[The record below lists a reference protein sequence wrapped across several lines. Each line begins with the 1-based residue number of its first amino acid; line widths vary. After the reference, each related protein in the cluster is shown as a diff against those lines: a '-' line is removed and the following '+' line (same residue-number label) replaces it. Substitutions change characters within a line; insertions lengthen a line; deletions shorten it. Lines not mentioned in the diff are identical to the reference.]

1 MFFSEQLISEIIEKN
16 DIVDVISD
24 YLSLKKSGT
33 NYKCLCPFHSEK
45 SPSFNVS
52 SSKQIFNCFGCG
64 VGGNVITF
72 IQKMERLEFIE
83 ALKFLADRAGVEVT
97 DVKNEQQLKK
107 LDLYKALYRINQETA
122 RFFYSN
128 LNKTK
133 APMEY
138 LKGRGLNDNTL
149 KSFGLGY
156 SLNEWNSL
164 MNHLR
169 QNGFSQELMQK
180 AGLIAK
186 SEKSS
191 GFYDK
196 FRNRVMFPIIDLKG
210 NVIAFGGRVM
220 DDSKPKYL
228 NSPET
233 PVFNKGD
240 NIYGLNFAKK
250 QQNIESIIIVEGYMD
265 VIALHQYG
273 ITNAVASLGTAFTE
287 NQAKLLKRFS
297 NEIIIAYDADIAGQS
312 ATLKGLAIL
321 EKEGCNVKVLTIPS
335 GKDPDEFVR
344 KEGVE
349 AFRERIK
356 KSVSLIE
363 YKIDNAKKSL
373 NIDNIQDRIKFTKE
387 FSSILKDLESSVE
400 VDAYIKKYSNIMRVN
415 EVAIYAELNRLKEKH
430 KNGNNKHNIVNIKNA
445 EEKPKN
451 GELIAEIYLLNICMS
466 DSNKAKNIFT
476 KLNPESFTH
485 SLNKEIAYIIVNK
498 LNEGKS
504 LSAGEIISRLENVEK
519 QNKAARFLSYELPD
533 KELDVLIQSS
543 IDIMNKSKTIRKIEE
558 LTSEMN
564 ELFQT
569 GEKDKAN
576 EIFNEIKE
584 LQRIRK

>member
-24 YLSLKKSGT
+24 YMSLKKSGS
-33 NYKCLCPFHSEK
+33 NYMCLCPFHSEK
-45 SPSFNVS
+45 SPSFSVS
-52 SSKQIFNCFGCG
+52 STKQIFNCFGCG

-72 IQKMERLEFIE
+72 VQKMERLEFIE
-83 ALKFLADRAGVEVT
+83 ALKFLADRAGIEVNDT
-97 DVKNEQQLKK
+97 KNEQQLKK
-107 LDLYKALYRINQETA
+107 LDFYKALYRINQETA

-128 LNKTK
+128 LNKSK

-164 MNHLR
+164 MNYLR
-169 QNGFSQELMQK
+169 QKGYSQELMQK

-191 GFYDK
+191 GYYDK

-233 PVFNKGD
+233 PVFNKGN
-240 NIYGLNFAKK
+240 NIYGLNFVKK
-250 QQNIESIIIVEGYMD
+250 QQNIENIIIVEGYMD

-321 EKEGCNVKVLTIPS
+321 EKEGCDVKVLTIPS

-349 AFRERIK
+349 AFRERIR

-363 YKIDNAKKSL
+363 YKIDNAKKDL
-373 NIDNIQDRIKFTKE
+373 NIDNIQDRIRFTKE
-387 FSSILKDLESSVE
+387 FSSILKDLESNVE

-430 KNGNNKHNIVNIKNA
+430 KNGNNKHNIVNNKNA
-445 EEKPKN
+445 QEKPKN

-466 DSNKAKNIFT
+466 DSNKAKNIFNM
-476 KLNPESFTH
+476 LNPESFTH

-504 LSAGEIISRLENVEK
+504 LNAGEIISRLENVEK
-519 QNKAARFLSYELPD
+519 QNKAARLLSYELPD

-543 IDIMNKSKTIRKIEE
+543 IDIINKSKITRRIEE
-558 LTSEMN
+558 LTSKMN

>member
-24 YLSLKKSGT
+24 YMSLKKSGT
-33 NYKCLCPFHSEK
+33 NYKSLCPFHSEN
-45 SPSFNVS
+45 SPSFSVS

-72 IQKMERLEFIE
+72 VQKMERLEFIE
-83 ALKFLADRAGVEVT
+83 TLKFLADRAGIEVT
-97 DVKNEQQLKK
+97 DIKNEQQLKR

-128 LNKTK
+128 LNKSK

-138 LKGRGLNDNTL
+138 LKGRGLNENTL

-156 SLNEWNSL
+156 ALNEWNSL
-164 MNHLR
+164 MNYLR
-169 QNGFSQELMQK
+169 QKGFSQELMQK

-191 GFYDK
+191 GYYDK

-233 PVFNKGD
+233 PIFNKGE
-240 NIYGLNFAKK
+240 NIYGLNFVKK
-250 QQNIESIIIVEGYMD
+250 QQNIENIIVVEGYMD

-287 NQAKLLKRFS
+287 SQAKLLKRFS

-321 EKEGCNVKVLTIPS
+321 EKEGCNVGVITIPS

-349 AFRERIK
+349 AFRDRIK
-356 KSVSLIE
+356 KNVSLIE
-363 YKIDNAKKSL
+363 YKIDDAKKGL
-373 NIDNIQDRIKFTKE
+373 NIDKIQDRIKFTKE
-387 FSSILKDLESSVE
+387 FSSILKDIESNVE

-415 EVAIYAELNRLKEKH
+415 ETAIYAELNRLKEKH
-430 KNGNNKHNIVNIKNA
+430 KTGNNKHNIVNIKNT

-451 GELIAEIYLLNICMS
+451 AELIAEIYLLNICMT
-466 DSNKAKNIFT
+466 DSNKAKNIFVV
-476 KLNPESFTH
+476 LNPESFTN
-485 SLNKEIAYIIVNK
+485 SLCKEIAYIIVDK

-504 LSAGEIISRLENVEK
+504 YSAGEIISRLENVEK
-519 QNKAARFLSYELPD
+519 QNKAAKLLSYELPD
-533 KELDVLIQSS
+533 KDLDVLIQSS
-543 IDIMNKSKTIRKIEE
+543 IDMINKSKSLKRIDE

-576 EIFNEIKE
+576 EIYNEIKE

>member
-1 MFFSEQLISEIIEKN
+1 MAFSEQLISEIIEKN

-24 YLSLKKSGT
+24 YMSLKKSGT
-33 NYKCLCPFHSEK
+33 NYKCLCPFHNEK
-45 SPSFNVS
+45 SPSFSVS
-52 SSKQIFNCFGCG
+52 STKQIFNCFGCG

-72 IQKMERLEFIE
+72 VQKMERMEFVE
-83 ALKFLADRAGVEVT
+83 ALKFLADRAGIEVNDT
-97 DVKNEQQLKK
+97 KNEQQLKK

-128 LNKTK
+128 LNKSK

-138 LKGRGLNDNTL
+138 LKGRGLNDHTL

-169 QNGFSQELMQK
+169 KKDFSQELMQK

-191 GFYDK
+191 GYYDK

-233 PVFNKGD
+233 PVFNKGE
-240 NIYGLNFAKK
+240 NIYGLNFVKK
-250 QQNIESIIIVEGYMD
+250 QQNIENIIVVEGYMD

-321 EKEGCNVKVLTIPS
+321 EKEGCIVKVLTIPT
-335 GKDPDEFVR
+335 GKDPDEYIR

-349 AFRERIK
+349 AFRERIRQ
-356 KSVSLIE
+356 SVSLIE
-363 YKIDNAKKSL
+363 YKIDNAKKGL

-387 FSSILKDLESSVE
+387 FSSILKDLESNVE

-415 EVAIYAELNRLKEKH
+415 ETAIYAELNRLKEKH
-430 KNGNNKHNIVNIKNA
+430 KNGNNKHNIVNNHNDEK
-445 EEKPKN
+445 KPKN
-451 GELIAEIYLLNICMS
+451 GEVIAEIYLLNICMY
-466 DSNKAKNIFT
+466 DANKAKNIFSM
-476 KLNPESFTH
+476 LHPESFRH
-485 SLNKEIAYIIVNK
+485 PLNKEIAYIIHEK
-498 LNEGKS
+498 LKEEKS
-504 LSAGEIISRLENVEK
+504 FNAGEIISRLDSVEK
-519 QNKAARFLSYELPD
+519 QNKAAKILSYELPK

-543 IDIMNKSKTIRKIEE
+543 IDIINKSKIQRKIEE
-558 LTSEMN
+558 LTSRMN

>member
-1 MFFSEQLISEIIEKN
+1 MFSEQLISEIIEKN
-16 DIVDVISD
+16 DIVDVISG
-24 YLSLKKSGT
+24 YMSLKKSGT
-33 NYKCLCPFHSEK
+33 NHMCLCPFHSEK
-45 SPSFNVS
+45 SPSFSVS
-52 SSKQIFNCFGCG
+52 STKQIFNCFGCG

-72 IQKMERLEFIE
+72 VQKMERLEFIE
-83 ALKFLADRAGVEVT
+83 ALKFLADRAGIEVT

-128 LNKTK
+128 LNKSR

-138 LKGRGLNDNTL
+138 LKGRGLSENTL

-156 SLNEWNSL
+156 ALNEWNSL
-164 MNHLR
+164 MNYLR
-169 QNGFSQELMQK
+169 QKGFSQELMQK

-191 GFYDK
+191 GYYDK

-233 PVFNKGD
+233 PIFNKGE
-240 NIYGLNFAKK
+240 NMYGLNFVKK
-250 QQNIESIIIVEGYMD
+250 QQNIENIIVVEGYMD

-321 EKEGCNVKVLTIPS
+321 EKEGCNVGVITIPS
-335 GKDPDEFVR
+335 GKDPDEFIR

-349 AFRERIK
+349 AFRDRIK
-356 KSVSLIE
+356 KNVSLIE

-387 FSSILKDLESSVE
+387 FSSILKDIESNVE
-400 VDAYIKKYSNIMRVN
+400 IDAYIKKYSNIMRVS
-415 EVAIYAELNRLKEKH
+415 EEAIYAELNRLKEKH
-430 KNGNNKHNIVNIKNA
+430 KNGNIKHNIVNVKNT
-445 EEKPKN
+445 EGKPKN
-451 GELIAEIYLLNICMS
+451 GEIIAEIYLLNICMT
-466 DSNKAKNIFT
+466 DSNKAKNIFAIL
-476 KLNPESFTH
+476 KPESFSH
-485 SLNKEIAYIIVNK
+485 LLNKEIAYIIVDK

-504 LSAGEIISRLENVEK
+504 LNAGEVISRLDSVEK
-519 QNKAARFLSYELPD
+519 QNKAAKILSYELPD

-543 IDIMNKSKTIRKIEE
+543 IDIMNKSKTLRKIEE

-576 EIFNEIKE
+576 GIYNEIKE

>member
-24 YLSLKKSGT
+24 YMSLKKSGT
-33 NYKCLCPFHSEK
+33 NYKNLCPFHSEK
-45 SPSFNVS
+45 SPSFSVS
-52 SSKQIFNCFGCG
+52 STKQIFNCFGCG

-72 IQKMERLEFIE
+72 VQKMERLEFIE
-83 ALKFLADRAGVEVT
+83 ALKFLADRAGIEVT

-128 LNKTK
+128 LNKSK

-156 SLNEWNSL
+156 ALNEWNSL
-164 MNHLR
+164 MNYLR
-169 QNGFSQELMQK
+169 QKGFSQELMQK

-191 GFYDK
+191 GYYDK

-233 PVFNKGD
+233 PVFNKGE
-240 NIYGLNFAKK
+240 NIYGLNFVKK
-250 QQNIESIIIVEGYMD
+250 QQNIENIIVVEGYMD

-321 EKEGCNVKVLTIPS
+321 EKEGCNVGVITIPS
-335 GKDPDEFVR
+335 GKDPDEFIR

-349 AFRERIK
+349 AFRDRIK
-356 KSVSLIE
+356 KNVSLIE
-363 YKIDNAKKSL
+363 YKIDNAKKGL

-387 FSSILKDLESSVE
+387 FSLILKDIESNVE

-430 KNGNNKHNIVNIKNA
+430 KNGNIKHNIVNVKNTQ
-445 EEKPKN
+445 EKPKN
-451 GELIAEIYLLNICMS
+451 GELIAEIYLLNICMT

-476 KLNPESFTH
+476 ILNPESFSH
-485 SLNKEIAYIIVNK
+485 LLNKEIAYIIVDR

-504 LSAGEIISRLENVEK
+504 LNAGEVISRLENVEK
-519 QNKAARFLSYELPD
+519 QNKAAKLLSYELPD

-543 IDIMNKSKTIRKIEE
+543 IDIINKSKTLRKIEE

-576 EIFNEIKE
+576 GIYNEIKE

>member
-24 YLSLKKSGT
+24 YMSLKKSGT
-33 NYKCLCPFHSEK
+33 NYKSLCPFHSEN
-45 SPSFNVS
+45 SPSFSVS

-72 IQKMERLEFIE
+72 VQKMERLEFIE
-83 ALKFLADRAGVEVT
+83 TLKFLADRAGIEVT
-97 DVKNEQQLKK
+97 DIKNEQQLKR

-128 LNKTK
+128 LNKSK

-138 LKGRGLNDNTL
+138 LKGRGLNENTL

-156 SLNEWNSL
+156 ALNEWNSL
-164 MNHLR
+164 MNYLR
-169 QNGFSQELMQK
+169 QKGFSQELMQK

-191 GFYDK
+191 GYYDK

-233 PVFNKGD
+233 PIFNKGE
-240 NIYGLNFAKK
+240 NIYGLNFVKK
-250 QQNIESIIIVEGYMD
+250 QQNIENIIVVEGYMD

-287 NQAKLLKRFS
+287 SQAKLLKRFS

-321 EKEGCNVKVLTIPS
+321 EKEGCNVGVITIPS

-349 AFRERIK
+349 AFRDRIK
-356 KSVSLIE
+356 KNVSLIE
-363 YKIDNAKKSL
+363 YKIDDAKKGL
-373 NIDNIQDRIKFTKE
+373 NIDKIQDRIKFTKE
-387 FSSILKDLESSVE
+387 FSSILKDIESNVE

-415 EVAIYAELNRLKEKH
+415 ETAIYAELNRLKEKH
-430 KNGNNKHNIVNIKNA
+430 KTGNNKHNIVNIKNT

-451 GELIAEIYLLNICMS
+451 AELIAEIYLLNICMT
-466 DSNKAKNIFT
+466 DSNKAKNIFVV
-476 KLNPESFTH
+476 LNPESFIN
-485 SLNKEIAYIIVNK
+485 SLCKEIAYIIVDK

-504 LSAGEIISRLENVEK
+504 YSAGEIISRLENVEK
-519 QNKAARFLSYELPD
+519 QNKAAKLLSYELPD
-533 KELDVLIQSS
+533 KDLDVLIQSS
-543 IDIMNKSKTIRKIEE
+543 IDMINKSKSLKRIDE

-576 EIFNEIKE
+576 EIYNEIKE

>member
-1 MFFSEQLISEIIEKN
+1 MAFSEQLISEIIEKN
-16 DIVDVISD
+16 DIVDVISG
-24 YLSLKKSGT
+24 YMSLKKSGT
-33 NYKCLCPFHSEK
+33 NYMCLCPFHSEK
-45 SPSFNVS
+45 SPSFSVS
-52 SSKQIFNCFGCG
+52 STKQIFNCFGCG

-72 IQKMERLEFIE
+72 VQKMERLEFIE
-83 ALKFLADRAGVEVT
+83 TLKFLADRAGIEVN
-97 DVKNEQQLKK
+97 DAQNEQQLKK

-128 LNKTK
+128 LNKSK

-156 SLNEWNSL
+156 ALNEWNSL
-164 MNHLR
+164 MNYLR
-169 QNGFSQELMQK
+169 QKGFSQELMQK

-186 SEKSS
+186 SEKSN
-191 GFYDK
+191 GYYDK

-233 PVFNKGD
+233 PIFSKGE
-240 NIYGLNFAKK
+240 NIYGLNFVKK
-250 QQNIESIIIVEGYMD
+250 QQNIENIIVVEGYMD

-312 ATLKGLAIL
+312 ATLKGLAVL
-321 EKEGCNVKVLTIPS
+321 EKEGCNVGVITIPT
-335 GKDPDEFVR
+335 GKDPDEFIR

-349 AFRERIK
+349 AFRDRSK
-356 KSVSLIE
+356 KNVSLIE
-363 YKIDNAKKSL
+363 YKIDNAKKGL

-387 FSSILKDLESSVE
+387 FSLILKDIESNVE

-415 EVAIYAELNRLKEKH
+415 EVSIYAELNRLKEKH
-430 KNGNNKHNIVNIKNA
+430 KNGNNKHNIVNIKNT

-451 GELIAEIYLLNICMS
+451 GELIAEIYLLNICMT
-466 DSNKAKNIFT
+466 DSNKAKNIFAV
-476 KLNPESFTH
+476 LNPESFTH
-485 SLNKEIAYIIVNK
+485 LLCKEIAYIIVDK

-504 LSAGEIISRLENVEK
+504 LNAGEIISKLENVEK
-519 QNKAARFLSYELPD
+519 QNKAAKLLNYELPD
-533 KELDVLIQSS
+533 KELDGLIQSS
-543 IDIMNKSKTIRKIEE
+543 IDMINKSKTLKKIVE
-558 LTSEMN
+558 LTSEMD

-576 EIFNEIKE
+576 EIYNEIKE

>member
-1 MFFSEQLISEIIEKN
+1 MFFSEHLISEIIEKN

-24 YLSLKKSGT
+24 YMSIKKSGT

-45 SPSFNVS
+45 SPSFSVS
-52 SSKQIFNCFGCG
+52 STKQIFNCFGCG
-64 VGGNVITF
+64 VGGNVVTF

-83 ALKFLADRAGVEVT
+83 ALKFLADRAGIEVA
-97 DVKNEQQLKK
+97 DIKNEQQLKK
-107 LDLYKALYRINQETA
+107 LDLYKSLYKINQETA

-128 LNKTK
+128 LNKSK
-133 APMEY
+133 APLEY
-138 LKGRGLNDNTL
+138 LKGRGLNDNTI

-156 SLNEWNSL
+156 SLNEWSSL
-164 MNHLR
+164 QNYLR
-169 QNGFSQELMQK
+169 QKGFTQELMHK

-186 SEKSS
+186 SEKST

-233 PVFNKGD
+233 PIFNKGD
-240 NIYGLNFAKK
+240 NIYGLNFVKK
-250 QQNIESIIIVEGYMD
+250 QQNIENIIIVEGYMD

-273 ITNAVASLGTAFTE
+273 VTNAVASLGTAFTE

-297 NEIIIAYDADIAGQS
+297 NEIIIAYDADMAGQS

-321 EKEGCNVKVLTIPS
+321 EKEGCTVRVLTIPS
-335 GKDPDEFVR
+335 GKDPDEYVR

-363 YKIDNAKKSL
+363 YKIDNAKKGL

-387 FSSILKDLESSVE
+387 FSIILKDLESSVE

-430 KNGNNKHNIVNIKNA
+430 NNGNNKHNIVNSKKQ
-445 EEKPKN
+445 EDKPKN

-466 DSNKAKNIFT
+466 DANKAKNIFNL
-476 KLNPESFTH
+476 LNPESFSH
-485 SLNKEIAYIIVNK
+485 PLNKEISYIIVDK

-504 LSAGEIISRLENVEK
+504 LNAGEIISKLGNAEK
-519 QNKAARFLSYELPD
+519 QNKAAKLLSYELPD

-543 IDIMNKSKTIRKIEE
+543 IDIINKSKTTRRIEE
-558 LTSEMN
+558 LTSKMN

>member
-24 YLSLKKSGT
+24 YMSLKKSGT
-33 NYKCLCPFHSEK
+33 NYKSLCPFHSEK
-45 SPSFNVS
+45 SPSFSVS
-52 SSKQIFNCFGCG
+52 STKQIFNCFGCG

-72 IQKMERLEFIE
+72 VQKIERLEFIE
-83 ALKFLADRAGVEVT
+83 ALKFLADRAGIEVT
-97 DVKNEQQLKK
+97 DIKNEQQLKK

-128 LNKTK
+128 LNKSK
-133 APMEY
+133 APMQY

-156 SLNEWNSL
+156 ALNEWNSL
-164 MNHLR
+164 MNYLR
-169 QNGFSQELMQK
+169 QKGFSQELMQK

-191 GFYDK
+191 GYYDK
-196 FRNRVMFPIIDLKG
+196 FRNRIMFPIIDLKG
-210 NVIAFGGRVM
+210 NVIAFGGRVL

-233 PVFNKGD
+233 PIFNKGD
-240 NIYGLNFAKK
+240 NIYGLNFVKK
-250 QQNIESIIIVEGYMD
+250 QQNIENIIVVEGYMD
-265 VIALHQYG
+265 AIALHQYG

-312 ATLKGLAIL
+312 ATLKGLAVL
-321 EKEGCNVKVLTIPS
+321 EKEGCNVGVITIPS

-349 AFRERIK
+349 AFRDRIK
-356 KSVSLIE
+356 KNVSLIE
-363 YKIDNAKKSL
+363 YKIDNAKKGL

-387 FSSILKDLESSVE
+387 FSLILKDIESNVE
-400 VDAYIKKYSNIMRVN
+400 IDAYIKKYSNIMRVN

-430 KNGNNKHNIVNIKNA
+430 KNGNNQHNIVNIKNTD
-445 EEKPKN
+445 EKPKN
-451 GELIAEIYLLNICMS
+451 GELIAEIYLLNICMT
-466 DSNKAKNIFT
+466 DSNKAKNIF
-476 KLNPESFTH
+476 KILNPESFTH
-485 SLNKEIAYIIVNK
+485 LLCKEIAYIIVDK
-498 LNEGKS
+498 LHEGKS
-504 LSAGEIISRLENVEK
+504 LNAGEIISKLENIEK
-519 QNKAARFLSYELPD
+519 QNKAAKLLSYELPD
-533 KELDVLIQSS
+533 KDLDVLIQSS
-543 IDIMNKSKTIRKIEE
+543 VDMMNKSKTLKKINE

-576 EIFNEIKE
+576 EIYNEIKE

>member
-24 YLSLKKSGT
+24 YMSLKKSGS
-33 NYKCLCPFHSEK
+33 NYMCLCPFHSEK
-45 SPSFNVS
+45 SPSFSVS
-52 SSKQIFNCFGCG
+52 STKQIFNCFGCG

-72 IQKMERLEFIE
+72 VQKMERLEFIE
-83 ALKFLADRAGVEVT
+83 ALKFLADRAGIEVNDT
-97 DVKNEQQLKK
+97 KNEQQLKK
-107 LDLYKALYRINQETA
+107 LDFYKALYRINQETA

-128 LNKTK
+128 LNKSK

-164 MNHLR
+164 MNYLR
-169 QNGFSQELMQK
+169 QKGYSQELMQK

-191 GFYDK
+191 GYYDK

-233 PVFNKGD
+233 PVFNKGN
-240 NIYGLNFAKK
+240 NIYGLNFVKK
-250 QQNIESIIIVEGYMD
+250 QQNIENIIIVEGYMD

-321 EKEGCNVKVLTIPS
+321 EKEGCDVKVLTIPS

-349 AFRERIK
+349 AFRERIR

-363 YKIDNAKKSL
+363 YKIDNAKKDL
-373 NIDNIQDRIKFTKE
+373 NIDNIQDRIRFTKE
-387 FSSILKDLESSVE
+387 FSSILKDLESNVE
-400 VDAYIKKYSNIMRVN
+400 IDAYIKKYSNIMRVN

-430 KNGNNKHNIVNIKNA
+430 KNGNNKHNIVNNKDA
-445 EEKPKN
+445 QEKPKN

-466 DSNKAKNIFT
+466 DSNKAKNIFNM
-476 KLNPESFTH
+476 LNPESFTH

-504 LSAGEIISRLENVEK
+504 LNAGEIISRLENVEK
-519 QNKAARFLSYELPD
+519 QNKAARLLSYELPD

-543 IDIMNKSKTIRKIEE
+543 IDIINKSKITRRIEE
-558 LTSEMN
+558 LTSKMN

>member
-24 YLSLKKSGT
+24 YMSLKKAGT
-33 NYKCLCPFHSEK
+33 NYRCLCPFHSEK
-45 SPSFNVS
+45 SPSFSVS
-52 SSKQIFNCFGCG
+52 STKQIFNCFGCG
-64 VGGNVITF
+64 VGGNVVTF
-72 IQKMERLEFIE
+72 VQKMERLEFIE
-83 ALKFLADRAGVEVT
+83 ALKFLADRAGIEVT
-97 DVKNEQQLKK
+97 DVRNEQQLKK

-128 LNKTK
+128 LNKST
-133 APMEY
+133 APMDY
-138 LKGRGLNDNTL
+138 LKGRGLNESTL

-164 MNHLR
+164 INHLR
-169 QNGFSQELMQK
+169 KKGFSQELMIK

-191 GFYDK
+191 GYYDK

-233 PVFNKGD
+233 PIFSKGE
-240 NIYGLNFAKK
+240 NIYGLNFVKK
-250 QQNIESIIIVEGYMD
+250 QQNIENIIIVEGYMD

-297 NEIIIAYDADIAGQS
+297 NEIIIAYDADMAGQS
-312 ATLKGLAIL
+312 ATMKGLAIL
-321 EKEGCNVKVLTIPS
+321 EKEGCIVKVLTIPS

-349 AFRERIK
+349 AFRDRIK

-363 YKIDNAKKSL
+363 YKIENAKKGL
-373 NIDNIQDRIKFTKE
+373 NVDNIQDRIKFTKE
-387 FSSILKDLESSVE
+387 FSIILKDLESSVE

-430 KNGNNKHNIVNIKNA
+430 KNGNNNHNILNNKKH

-451 GELIAEIYLLNICMS
+451 SELIAEIYLLNICMS
-466 DSNKAKNIFT
+466 DTNKAKNIFT
-476 KLNPESFTH
+476 MINPESFTH
-485 SLNKEIAYIIVNK
+485 SLNKEIAYIIVEK

-504 LSAGEIISRLENVEK
+504 LNAGEIISRLQDVEK
-519 QNKAARFLSYELPD
+519 QNKAAKLLSYELPA

-543 IDIMNKSKTIRKIEE
+543 VDIMNKSKTVRKIEE
-558 LTSEMN
+558 LTSKMN

>member
-24 YLSLKKSGT
+24 YMSLKKSGT
-33 NYKCLCPFHSEK
+33 NYKCLCPFHSEN
-45 SPSFNVS
+45 SPSFSVS
-52 SSKQIFNCFGCG
+52 STKQIFNCFGCG
-64 VGGNVITF
+64 VGGNVISF
-72 IQKMERLEFIE
+72 VQKMERLEFIE
-83 ALKFLADRAGVEVT
+83 ALKFLADRAGIEVSDT
-97 DVKNEQQLKK
+97 NNEQQLKK
-107 LDLYKALYRINQETA
+107 LSLYKALYKINQETA

-128 LNKTK
+128 LNKSK
-133 APMEY
+133 APMDY
-138 LKGRGLNDNTL
+138 LKGRGLNDTTI

-156 SLNEWNSL
+156 SLNAWSSL
-164 MNHLR
+164 QNHLS
-169 QNGFSQELMQK
+169 QKGFSKELMQK
-180 AGLIAK
+180 AGLIAN
-186 SEKSS
+186 SDKSS
-191 GFYDK
+191 GYYDK

-233 PVFNKGD
+233 PVFNKGE
-240 NIYGLNFAKK
+240 NIYGLNFVKK
-250 QQNIESIIIVEGYMD
+250 QQNIENIIIVEGYMD

-287 NQAKLLKRFS
+287 SQAKLLKRFS

-321 EKEGCNVKVLTIPS
+321 EKEGCTVKVLTIPS
-335 GKDPDEFVR
+335 GKDPDEYVR
-344 KEGVE
+344 KEGMD
-349 AFRERIK
+349 AFRARIK
-356 KSVSLIE
+356 NSVSLIE
-363 YKIDNAKKSL
+363 YKIDDVKKGL
-373 NIDNIQDRIKFTKE
+373 DIDNIQDRIKFTKE
-387 FSSILKDLESSVE
+387 FSMILKDLESSVE

-415 EVAIYAELNRLKEKH
+415 EAAIYSELNRLKEKH
-430 KNGNNKHNIVNIKNA
+430 KNGNNKHNIVNSKKV
-445 EEKPKN
+445 EQKPKN
-451 GELIAEIYLLNICMS
+451 GELIAEIYLLNICMY
-466 DSNKAKNIFT
+466 DVNKAKNIFNI
-476 KLNPESFTH
+476 LNPESFRH
-485 SLNKEIAYIIVNK
+485 PINKEIANIIGEK
-498 LNEGKS
+498 LKEGKS
-504 LSAGEIISRLENVEK
+504 LNAGEIISKLSDVEK
-519 QNKAARFLSYELPD
+519 QNKAAKLLSYELPD

-543 IDIMNKSKTIRKIEE
+543 IDIINKSKEERKILE
-558 LTSEMN
+558 LTSRMN

>member
-24 YLSLKKSGT
+24 YMSLKKSGT
-33 NYKCLCPFHSEK
+33 NYKSLCPFHSEK
-45 SPSFNVS
+45 SPSFSVS
-52 SSKQIFNCFGCG
+52 STKQIFNCFGCG

-72 IQKMERLEFIE
+72 VQKIERLEFIE
-83 ALKFLADRAGVEVT
+83 ALKFLADRAGIEVT

-128 LNKTK
+128 LNKSK
-133 APMEY
+133 APMQY

-156 SLNEWNSL
+156 ALNEWNSL
-164 MNHLR
+164 MNYLR
-169 QNGFSQELMQK
+169 QKGFSQELMLK

-191 GFYDK
+191 GYYDK
-196 FRNRVMFPIIDLKG
+196 FRNRIMFPIIDLKG
-210 NVIAFGGRVM
+210 NVIAFGGRVL

-233 PVFNKGD
+233 PIFSKGE
-240 NIYGLNFAKK
+240 NIYGLNFVKK
-250 QQNIESIIIVEGYMD
+250 QQNIENIIVVEGYMD
-265 VIALHQYG
+265 TIALHQYG

-321 EKEGCNVKVLTIPS
+321 EKEGCNVGVITIPS

-349 AFRERIK
+349 AFRDRIK
-356 KSVSLIE
+356 KNVSLIE
-363 YKIDNAKKSL
+363 YKIDNAKKGL

-387 FSSILKDLESSVE
+387 FSLILKDIESNVE
-400 VDAYIKKYSNIMRVN
+400 IDAYIKKYSNIMRVN

-430 KNGNNKHNIVNIKNA
+430 KNGNNQHNIVNIKNTD
-445 EEKPKN
+445 EKPKN
-451 GELIAEIYLLNICMS
+451 GDLIAEIYLLNICMT
-466 DSNKAKNIFT
+466 DSNKAKNIF
-476 KLNPESFTH
+476 KILNPESFTH
-485 SLNKEIAYIIVNK
+485 LLCKEIATIIVDK
-498 LNEGKS
+498 LHEGKS
-504 LSAGEIISRLENVEK
+504 LNAGEIISKLENIEK
-519 QNKAARFLSYELPD
+519 QNKAAKLLSYELPD
-533 KELDVLIQSS
+533 KDLDVIIQSS
-543 IDIMNKSKTIRKIEE
+543 VDMINKSKTLKKINE

-576 EIFNEIKE
+576 EIYNEIKE

>member
-24 YLSLKKSGT
+24 YMSLKKSGT
-33 NYKCLCPFHSEK
+33 NYKSLCPFHSEN
-45 SPSFNVS
+45 SPSFSVS

-72 IQKMERLEFIE
+72 VQKMERLEFIE
-83 ALKFLADRAGVEVT
+83 TLKFLADRAGIEVT
-97 DVKNEQQLKK
+97 DIKNEQQLKR

-128 LNKTK
+128 LNKSK

-138 LKGRGLNDNTL
+138 LKGRGLNENTL

-156 SLNEWNSL
+156 ALNEWNSL
-164 MNHLR
+164 MNYLR
-169 QNGFSQELMQK
+169 QKGFSQELMQK

-191 GFYDK
+191 GYYDK

-233 PVFNKGD
+233 PIFNKGE
-240 NIYGLNFAKK
+240 NIYGLNFVKK
-250 QQNIESIIIVEGYMD
+250 QQNIENIIVVEGYMD

-287 NQAKLLKRFS
+287 SQAKLLKRFS

-321 EKEGCNVKVLTIPS
+321 EKEGCNVGVITIPS

-349 AFRERIK
+349 AFRDRIK
-356 KSVSLIE
+356 KNVSLIE
-363 YKIDNAKKSL
+363 YKIDDAKKGL
-373 NIDNIQDRIKFTKE
+373 NIDKIQDRIKFTKE
-387 FSSILKDLESSVE
+387 FSSILKDIESNVE

-415 EVAIYAELNRLKEKH
+415 ETAIYAELNRLKEKH
-430 KNGNNKHNIVNIKNA
+430 KTGNNKHNIVNIKNT

-451 GELIAEIYLLNICMS
+451 AELIAEIYLLNICMT
-466 DSNKAKNIFT
+466 DSNKAKNIFVI
-476 KLNPESFTH
+476 LNPESFTN
-485 SLNKEIAYIIVNK
+485 SLCKEIAYIIVDK

-504 LSAGEIISRLENVEK
+504 YSAGEIISRLENVEK
-519 QNKAARFLSYELPD
+519 QNKAAKLLSYELPD
-533 KELDVLIQSS
+533 KDLDVLIQSS
-543 IDIMNKSKTIRKIEE
+543 IDMINKSKSLKRIDE

-576 EIFNEIKE
+576 EIYNEIKE